1 MMLELKKY
9 LQVKKENV
17 LIVSYISVVY
27 VEDVINQLLSSW
39 LIYVMSDYLKNDV
52 IMIDMIDYNLLI

>member
-1 MMLELKKY
+1 MTMMLELKKY

-27 VEDVINQLLSSW
+27 VEDVINQLLSS
-39 LIYVMSDYLKNDV
+39 
-52 IMIDMIDYNLLI
+52 